1 MNSFRSLTPDHIFGE
16 LFRAVQ
22 LGRVFTDSKT
32 FVDCVPKSAP
42 TIILADYEAEKHQAG
57 FSLNAFVYEHF
68 TVPEAV
74 VSGFVADTTHST
86 AEHIGRVWPYLTH
99 RADEVE
105 TGKASQQGGSLVP
118 LPYPYVVP
126 GGRFREVFY
135 WDSYFTM
142 LGLRESG
149 QYDLIRQMIDN
160 FAYLIDTYGH
170 IPNGNRTY
178 FLSRS
183 QPPFF
188 SMMVQLLAGIDGSA
202 VLAKYLPQLEQEY
215 AFWMDGAT
223 QLSPETP
230 IIKRVVWM
238 PNGSILNRYWDDRH
252 EPRPE
257 SYREEIE
264 LTKTAEAQG
273 IVPEELYEHIRAA
286 CESGWDFSSRWFADG
301 RTMATI
307 QTADLVPVDLNCL
320 IADLEFTLHYAYTL
334 AERKAESD
342 TILAAFMR
350 RMEAIDLFFWNDEA
364 QFFTDFDLKRL
375 TQSDQLTLAGVF
387 PLLIN
392 MADDT
397 QTFLTYTRLRQD
409 FLQPG
414 GWVTTLTNTGQQWDS
429 PNGWAPLQWI
439 VYKALADAG
448 EPEEDDTND
457 MKAVRAAYIK
467 TANEGRDH
475 WLALNDRVFKATGKM
490 MEKYNVV
497 DNTLTAGGGE
507 YENQDGFGWTN
518 GVYLALLNTKTPD

>member
-1 MNSFRSLTPDHIFGE
+1 MNLTPLSPDHLFGE

-22 LGRVFTDSKT
+22 LGRIFPDSKT
-32 FVDCVPKSAP
+32 FVDCVPKSTPAA
-42 TIILADYEAEKHQAG
+42 ILAEYKTKKNHPEFGLK
-57 FSLNAFVYEHF
+57 AFVDEHF
-68 TVPEAV
+68 SVPQPV
-74 VSGFVADTTHST
+74 VSGFVSDTTLST
-86 AEHIGRVWPYLTH
+86 TDHIERVWPYLTQ
-99 RADEVE
+99 RTEVTAGE
-105 TGKASQQGGSLVP
+105 SLSESGSLLP
-118 LPYPYVVP
+118 LPYAYVVP

-149 QYDLIRQMIDN
+149 QYELIRQMLNN

-202 VLAKYLPQLEQEY
+202 VLANYLPQLEKEY
-215 AFWMDGAT
+215 AFWMDGQA

-230 IIKRVVWM
+230 IIRRVVLM
-238 PNGSILNRYWDDRH
+238 PNGVILNRYWDDTPT
-252 EPRPE
+252 PRPE
-257 SYREEIE
+257 AYREEIE
-264 LTKTAEAQG
+264 LTKIAQAQG
-273 IVPEELYEHIRAA
+273 VASADLYEHIRGA

-320 IADLEFTLHYAYTL
+320 IADLEFTLHYAYKL
-334 AERKAESD
+334 AEQKAKSD
-342 TILAAFMR
+342 VILAAFMR

-375 TQSDQLTLAGVF
+375 TQSNELTLAGVF

-429 PNGWAPLQWI
+429 PNGWAPLQWV

-457 MKAVRAAYIK
+457 MKTVRAEYLK

-497 DNTLTAGGGE
+497 NDTLTTGGGE
-507 YENQDGFGWTN
+507 YDNQDGFGWTN
-518 GVYLALLNTKTPD
+518 GVYLALLNTRTSD